1 MICASINRTVEIRM
15 PSMIWFDTPRIPI
28 NVSLSAGQISA
39 FNHSDI
45 TQHISANASQVSE
58 VFKAAINA
66 LNSYAV
72 PVICVLG
79 IVGDITSFLVFVCTS
94 FRYQPCSQYLAAL
107 TFVDTLFLFS
117 QLIGSTM
124 TFFPALALTPG
135 YCNVMVYMSYVC
147 SFLSAWYVVFMMI
160 ERYIAVCHPFRR
172 SAISNKKKSIALV
185 VAMMV
190 LSLILYSHSVFITS
204 KSAIGSPCGVSG
216 DYYDFIS
223 IFTYVDAILVFVIPF
238 LAIVCLN
245 LRIIFTVRKFRLQNN
260 RLNHSIRRLQR
271 YHNADRTLSLAQVR
285 STKML
290 VWVSSVFIILH
301 LPSYTARLYGL
312 VLQKIHGSNI
322 SESSQFR
329 FQVAQHICQFLYYLN
344 FAIDFIVY
352 VMTSNNFRRN
362 VSRSFKNVR
371 QCKFQ
376 CHCEYK

>member
-1 MICASINRTVEIRM
+1 MTSILV
-15 PSMIWFDTPRIPI
+15 FDTPYVPI
-28 NVSLSAGQISA
+28 NLSVPAWLISA
-39 FNHSDI
+39 LNYSNTAHP
-45 TQHISANASQVSE
+45 SQVNDSQVTE
-58 VFKAAINA
+58 VFKAAIDA

-79 IVGDITSFLVFVCTS
+79 IIGDITSFLVFVCTS

-117 QLIGSTM
+117 QLISSMM
-124 TFFPALALTPG
+124 TFFPALALAPG

-160 ERYIAVCHPFRR
+160 ERYIAVCHPFRT
-172 SAISNKKKSIALV
+172 SAISNKKKSIVLV
-185 VAMMV
+185 AAMMV
-190 LSLILYSHSVFITS
+190 LSLMLYSHSVFTTS
-204 KSAIGSPCGVSG
+204 KSTQGNPCEVSR

-245 LRIIFTVRKFRLQNN
+245 LRIIFTVRKFRLQHN

-271 YHNADRTLSLAQVR
+271 YHNADKTLSLAQVR

-290 VWVSSVFIILH
+290 VWVSSIFILLH
-301 LPSYTARLYGL
+301 LPSYVARLYGL
-312 VLQKIHGSNI
+312 VLQKLQGGNI
-322 SESSQFR
+322 SESSRFR
-329 FQVAQHICQFLYYLN
+329 FMVAQHICQFLYYLN

-352 VMTSNNFRRN
+352 VMSSNNFRRN
-362 VSRSFKNVR
+362 VSRSVKNIR